1 MHGVRVELLENQ
13 AKSIGL
19 PLEIMQIRNAK
30 HGSLWK
36 RDADYTGKIKNQG
49 VTHSIF
55 GDINLED
62 LRKYQEDKLA
72 TMGLEGVFHFGKCP
86 PMIWYRNSLHWAL
99 KRLFALTSVTS
110 TKAL

>member
-1 MHGVRVELLENQ
+1 VNQEFQRVSMHGVRVELLENQ

-36 RDADYTGKIKNQG
+36 RDDYTGKNKKSRRNPLF
-49 VTHSIF
+49 F

-62 LRKYQEDKLA
+62 LRKYREDKLA
-72 TMGLEGVFHFGKCP
+72 TMGLEGVFPLWKCP

-99 KRLFALTSVTS
+99 KRVVV
-110 TKAL
+110 